1 MTNTNI
7 KGKLGRMNKFF
18 LKIDD
23 WVIALIKG
31 FKRLFHFKKNKNQEF
46 ITPIIE
52 KLIDEQQVYVDVLV
66 RLVNSLKHRELKL
79 TPEGQIQLA
88 SRDIPEFFR
97 QSRMDVLYKE
107 DQVFQQAEANITNP
121 PEFLPIKE
129 NWQGVEVVLSP
140 FVWHHMEFSVTGP
153 EPSVTQMQNWFARW
167 FDPKNRNPADQNG
180 LHGVVH
186 MMTEPK
192 MLGNYWGVTID
203 FGSADIE
210 AFHAFF
216 KQVKFSGATK
226 VEIGSAKYVRDLNFG
241 IQHLEMPAFE

>member
-1 MTNTNI
+1 
-7 KGKLGRMNKFF
+7 MNKFF

-23 WVIALIKG
+23 WVIAFIKG
-31 FKRLFHFKKNKNQEF
+31 VKRLFSFKKNESQVL

-66 RLVNSLKHRELKL
+66 RLVNSLKYREVELI
-79 TPEGQIQLA
+79 PEGQIQLA
-88 SRDIPEFFR
+88 SSEIPAFFR

-107 DQVFQQAEANITNP
+107 DHVFQQAEANITNP
-121 PEFLPIKE
+121 PEFLPITE

-153 EPSVTQMQNWFARW
+153 EPMMLQMQNWFARW
-167 FDPKNRNPADQNG
+167 FDPKNRNPADKNG
-180 LHGVVH
+180 LHSVIH
-186 MMTEPK
+186 MMTEAK
-192 MLGNYWGVTID
+192 MLGNYWVVTID

-216 KQVKFSGATK
+216 KQIKFSGATK
-226 VEIGSAKYVRDLNFG
+226 VEISSAKYIRDLNVG
-241 IQHLEMPAFE
+241 IQNLEMSAFE